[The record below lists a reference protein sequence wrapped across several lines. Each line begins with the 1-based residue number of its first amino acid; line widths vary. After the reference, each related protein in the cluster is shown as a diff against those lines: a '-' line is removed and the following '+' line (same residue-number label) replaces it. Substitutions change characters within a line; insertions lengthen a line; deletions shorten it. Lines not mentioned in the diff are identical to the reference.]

1 MGRGPRVRRAE
12 DASVL
17 GEVGNTLRK
26 HPVAE
31 DGRGEDTETIDKHR
45 LGAGRLALGAGRVIP
60 HPDLGNICA
69 GPTCRASSSPCIIYY
84 PFFKADTL
92 SPFVG
97 KEVAS
102 ERFSEHTKIQERKNN
117 SKTRKLALQRCS

>member
-1 MGRGPRVRRAE
+1 MLAFWERLAKPCGSILMA
-12 DASVL
+12 
-17 GEVGNTLRK
+17 K
-26 HPVAE
+26 
-31 DGRGEDTETIDKHR
+31 DGWGEDTETIDEHR

-69 GPTCRASSSPCIIYY
+69 GPTAVPAALHASIYY
-84 PFFKADTL
+84 PFFKADIL

-102 ERFSEHTKIQERKNN
+102 ERFSEHTKIQEK
-117 SKTRKLALQRCS
+117 K